1 MKKNVL
7 LGWIIFGMISLY
19 GAGDLHLFSAPNS
32 DGKLSAKEIE
42 KALEANGFY
51 ISANSEM
58 TEPFMKQFQ

>member
-1 MKKNVL
+1 MKKIIVL
-7 LGWIIFGMISLY
+7 LWVMLSVVSLY